1 MINQAVYD
9 KLVAQF
15 EAYFGKKPEVV
26 SYAPGRIEV
35 LGNHTD
41 YNEGFVFSA
50 AINSGTFFA
59 IAPNTLGKNRV
70 VAGDLMHEVSF
81 PLSGAKPVKTDT
93 WANYVIGTVAGL
105 DNIKPQTTGFDGMF
119 LGNVPMGFGLS
130 SSAALEMCTAKAV
143 CELYGIQA
151 DTVTLAKIGQ
161 AAEHDYAGCSCG
173 LLDQISSLCGAYGK
187 LVKTD
192 FRTLKVETVDIGP
205 DVCFLMCNPH
215 AKHALVDG
223 QYNTRRKACEDAAR
237 FFAKTLSH
245 PVTALR
251 DVSMAE
257 WEAYKDGLDP
267 VVANRAAHPIGE
279 DERVLKGAA
288 LLEAG
293 DLAAFGQLLFD
304 SHESSRVM
312 FENSCKELDDVVA
325 IARTVPGV
333 LGARL
338 SGGGFGGSVV
348 VLVNARDAETA
359 AKAIASA
366 YAAKVGGGATCEV
379 SRIQPSQGAS
389 IVYSTVAH

>member
-1 MINQAVYD
+1 MLNQAVYD
-9 KLVAQF
+9 ELMAKF
-15 EAYFGKKPEVV
+15 EATYGKKPQVV

-41 YNEGFVFSA
+41 YNEGYVFST
-50 AINSGTFFA
+50 AINYGTFFA
-59 IAPNTLGKNRV
+59 IAPNDLGVNRV
-70 VAGDLMHEVSF
+70 TAGDLMHTVTF
-81 PLSGAKPVKTDT
+81 PLEGAKPVTEDT

-105 DNIKPQTTGFDGMF
+105 AKIKPQTAGFDGMF

-143 CELYGIQA
+143 CGLYGIDA
-151 DTVTLAKIGQ
+151 DVVTLAKVGQ

-192 FRTLKVETVDIGP
+192 FRTLKVETVDMGP
-205 DVCFLMCNPH
+205 EVCFLMCNPH

-223 QYNTRRKACEDAAR
+223 QYNSRRKACEEAAAY
-237 FFAKTLSH
+237 FAKVLSH
-245 PVTALR
+245 PVRALR

-257 WEAYKDGLDP
+257 WEAYNNGLDE
-267 VVANRAAHPIGE
+267 VVAKRAAHPIGE
-279 DERVLKGAA
+279 DERVLEGAK

-312 FENSCKELDDVVA
+312 FENSCKELDDVVE
-325 IARTVPGV
+325 ITKSVPGV

-348 VLVNARDAETA
+348 VMVNARDAETA
-359 AKAIASA
+359 AQAIASA
-366 YAAKVGGGATCEV
+366 YAKKTGGAPCEV
-379 SRIQPSQGAS
+379 SRIQPSQGACL
-389 IVYSTVAH
+389 V

>member
-1 MINQAVYD
+1 MLNQAVYD
-9 KLVAQF
+9 ELIAKF
-15 EAYFGKKPEVV
+15 EATYGKKPQVV

-41 YNEGFVFSA
+41 YNEGYVFST
-50 AINSGTFFA
+50 AINYGTFFA
-59 IAPNTLGKNRV
+59 IVPNDLGVNRV
-70 VAGDLMHEVSF
+70 TAGDLMHTVTF
-81 PLSGAKPVKTDT
+81 PLEGAKPVTEDT

-105 DNIKPQTTGFDGMF
+105 AKIKPQTAGFDGMF

-143 CELYGIQA
+143 CGLYGIEA
-151 DTVTLAKIGQ
+151 DNVTLAKVGQ

-192 FRTLKVETVDIGP
+192 FRSLKVETVDMGP
-205 DVCFLMCNPH
+205 EVCFLMCNPH

-223 QYNTRRKACEDAAR
+223 QYNSRRKACEEAAAY
-237 FFAKTLSH
+237 FAKVLPH
-245 PVTALR
+245 PVAALR
-251 DVSMAE
+251 DVSWAE
-257 WEAYKDGLDP
+257 WEAHHAGLDE
-267 VVANRAAHPIGE
+267 VVAKRAAHPIGE
-279 DERVLKGAA
+279 DERVLEGAK

-293 DLAAFGQLLFD
+293 DLAAFGQLLYA

-312 FENSCKELDDVVA
+312 FENSCKELDDVVE
-325 IARTVPGV
+325 ITKSVPGV

-348 VLVNARDAETA
+348 VMVNARDAETA
-359 AKAIASA
+359 AQAIASA
-366 YAAKVGGGATCEV
+366 YAKKTGGSPCEV
-379 SRIQPSQGAS
+379 SRIQPSQGACL
-389 IVYSTVAH
+389 V

>member
-1 MINQAVYD
+1 MLNQAVYD
-9 KLVAQF
+9 ELIAKF
-15 EAYFGKKPEVV
+15 EATYGKKPQVV

-41 YNEGFVFSA
+41 YNEGYVFST
-50 AINSGTFFA
+50 AINFGTFFA
-59 IAPNTLGKNRV
+59 IAPNDLGVNRV
-70 VAGDLMHEVSF
+70 TAGDLMHTVTF
-81 PLSGAKPVKTDT
+81 PLEGAKPVTEDT

-105 DNIKPQTTGFDGMF
+105 AKIKPQTAGFDGMF

-143 CELYGIQA
+143 CGLYGIEA
-151 DTVTLAKIGQ
+151 DNVTLAKVGQ

-192 FRTLKVETVDIGP
+192 FRTLKVETVDMGP
-205 DVCFLMCNPH
+205 NVCFLMCNPH

-223 QYNTRRKACEDAAR
+223 QYNSRRKACEEAAAY
-237 FFAKTLSH
+237 FAKVLSH
-245 PVTALR
+245 PVRALR

-257 WEAYKDGLDP
+257 WEAYSDGLDE
-267 VVANRAAHPIGE
+267 VVAKRAAHPIGE
-279 DERVLKGAA
+279 DERVLKGAK

-312 FENSCKELDDVVA
+312 FENSCKELDDVVE
-325 IARTVPGV
+325 ITKSVPGV

-348 VLVNARDAETA
+348 VMVNARDAETA
-359 AKAIASA
+359 AQAIASA
-366 YAAKVGGGATCEV
+366 YAKKTGGAPCEV
-379 SRIQPSQGAS
+379 SRIQPSQGACL
-389 IVYSTVAH
+389 V

>member
-1 MINQAVYD
+1 MLNQAVYD
-9 KLVAQF
+9 ELMAKF
-15 EAYFGKKPEVV
+15 EATYGKKPQVV

-41 YNEGFVFSA
+41 YNEGYVFST
-50 AINSGTFFA
+50 AINYGTFFA
-59 IAPNTLGKNRV
+59 IAPNDLGVNRV
-70 VAGDLMHEVSF
+70 TAGDLMHTVTF
-81 PLSGAKPVKTDT
+81 PLEGAKPVTEDT

-105 DNIKPQTTGFDGMF
+105 AKIKPQTAGFDGMF

-143 CELYGIQA
+143 CGLYGIDA
-151 DTVTLAKIGQ
+151 DVVTLAKVGQ

-192 FRTLKVETVDIGP
+192 FRTLKVETVDMGP
-205 DVCFLMCNPH
+205 EVCFLMCNPH

-223 QYNTRRKACEDAAR
+223 QYNSRRKACEEAAAY
-237 FFAKTLSH
+237 FAKVLSH
-245 PVTALR
+245 PVRALR

-257 WEAYKDGLDP
+257 WEAYNNGLDE
-267 VVANRAAHPIGE
+267 VVAKRAAHPIGE
-279 DERVLKGAA
+279 DERVLKGAK

-293 DLAAFGQLLFD
+293 DLAAFGQLLYD

-312 FENSCKELDDVVA
+312 FENSCKELDDVVE
-325 IARTVPGV
+325 ITKSVPGV

-348 VLVNARDAETA
+348 VMVNARDAETA
-359 AKAIASA
+359 AQAIASA
-366 YAAKVGGGATCEV
+366 YAKKTGGAPCEV
-379 SRIQPSQGAS
+379 SRIQPSQGACL
-389 IVYSTVAH
+389 V

>member
-1 MINQAVYD
+1 MLNQAVYD
-9 KLVAQF
+9 ELIAKF
-15 EAYFGKKPEVV
+15 EATYGKKPQVV

-41 YNEGFVFSA
+41 YNEGYVFST
-50 AINSGTFFA
+50 AINYGTFFA
-59 IAPNTLGKNRV
+59 IVPNDLGVNRV
-70 VAGDLMHEVSF
+70 TAGDLMHTVTF
-81 PLSGAKPVKTDT
+81 PLEGAKPVTEDT

-105 DNIKPQTTGFDGMF
+105 AKIKPQTAGFDGMF

-143 CELYGIQA
+143 CGLYGIEA
-151 DTVTLAKIGQ
+151 DNVTLAKVGQ

-192 FRTLKVETVDIGP
+192 FRTLKVETVDMGP

-223 QYNTRRKACEDAAR
+223 QYNSRRKDCEEAAAY
-237 FFAKTLSH
+237 FAKVLSH
-245 PVTALR
+245 PVRALR

-257 WEAYKDGLDP
+257 WEAYNNGLDE
-267 VVANRAAHPIGE
+267 VVAKRAAHPIGE
-279 DERVLKGAA
+279 DERVLKGAK

-312 FENSCKELDDVVA
+312 FENSCKELDDVVE
-325 IARTVPGV
+325 ITKSVPGV

-348 VLVNARDAETA
+348 VMVNARDAETA
-359 AKAIASA
+359 AQAIASA
-366 YAAKVGGGATCEV
+366 YAKKTGGAPCEV
-379 SRIQPSQGAS
+379 SRIQPSQGACL
-389 IVYSTVAH
+389 V

>member
-1 MINQAVYD
+1 MLNQAVYD
-9 KLVAQF
+9 ELIAKF
-15 EAYFGKKPEVV
+15 EATYGKKPQVV

-41 YNEGFVFSA
+41 YNEGYVFST
-50 AINSGTFFA
+50 AINYGTFFA
-59 IAPNTLGKNRV
+59 IVPNDLGVNRV
-70 VAGDLMHEVSF
+70 TAGDLMHTVTF
-81 PLSGAKPVKTDT
+81 PLEGAKPVTEDT

-105 DNIKPQTTGFDGMF
+105 AKIKPQTAGFDGMF

-143 CELYGIQA
+143 CGLYGIEA
-151 DTVTLAKIGQ
+151 DNVTLAKVGQ

-192 FRTLKVETVDIGP
+192 FRTLKVETVDMGP
-205 DVCFLMCNPH
+205 NVCFLMCNPH

-223 QYNTRRKACEDAAR
+223 QYNSRRKACEEAAAY
-237 FFAKTLSH
+237 FAKVLSH
-245 PVTALR
+245 PVRALR

-257 WEAYKDGLDP
+257 WEAYSNGLDE
-267 VVANRAAHPIGE
+267 VVAKRAAHPIGE
-279 DERVLKGAA
+279 DERVLKGAK
-288 LLEAG
+288 LLAAG
-293 DLAAFGQLLFD
+293 DLAAFGQLLYD

-312 FENSCKELDDVVA
+312 FENSCKELDDVVE
-325 IARTVPGV
+325 ITKSVPGV

-348 VLVNARDAETA
+348 VMVNARDAETA
-359 AKAIASA
+359 AQAIASA
-366 YAAKVGGGATCEV
+366 YAKKTGGAPCEV
-379 SRIQPSQGAS
+379 SRIQPSQGACL
-389 IVYSTVAH
+389 V

>member
-1 MINQAVYD
+1 MLNQAVYD
-9 KLVAQF
+9 ELIAKF
-15 EAYFGKKPEVV
+15 EATYGKKPQVV

-41 YNEGFVFSA
+41 YNEGYVFST
-50 AINSGTFFA
+50 AINYGTFFA
-59 IAPNTLGKNRV
+59 IVPNDLGVNRV
-70 VAGDLMHEVSF
+70 TAGDLMHTVTF
-81 PLSGAKPVKTDT
+81 PLEGAKPVTEDT

-105 DNIKPQTTGFDGMF
+105 SKIKPQTAGFDGMF

-143 CELYGIQA
+143 CGLYGIEA
-151 DTVTLAKIGQ
+151 DNVTLAKVGQ

-192 FRTLKVETVDIGP
+192 FRTLKVETVDMGP

-223 QYNTRRKACEDAAR
+223 QYNSRRKACEEAAAY
-237 FFAKTLSH
+237 FAKVLPH
-245 PVTALR
+245 PVAALR
-251 DVSMAE
+251 DVSWAE
-257 WEAYKDGLDP
+257 WEAHRDGLDE
-267 VVANRAAHPIGE
+267 VVAKRAAHPIGE
-279 DERVLKGAA
+279 DERVLKGAK

-312 FENSCKELDDVVA
+312 FENSCKELDDVVE
-325 IARTVPGV
+325 ITKSVPGV

-348 VLVNARDAETA
+348 VMVNARDAETA
-359 AKAIASA
+359 AQAIALA
-366 YAAKVGGGATCEV
+366 YAKKTGGSPCEV
-379 SRIQPSQGAS
+379 SRIQPSQGACL
-389 IVYSTVAH
+389 V

>member
-1 MINQAVYD
+1 MLNQAVYD
-9 KLVAQF
+9 ELIAKF
-15 EAYFGKKPEVV
+15 EATYGKKPQVV

-41 YNEGFVFSA
+41 YNEGYVFST
-50 AINSGTFFA
+50 AINYGTFFA
-59 IAPNTLGKNRV
+59 IVPNDLGVNRV
-70 VAGDLMHEVSF
+70 TAGDLMHTVTF
-81 PLSGAKPVKTDT
+81 PLEGAKPVTEDT

-105 DNIKPQTTGFDGMF
+105 AKIKPQTAGFDGMF

-143 CELYGIQA
+143 CGLYGIEA
-151 DTVTLAKIGQ
+151 DNVTLAKVGQ

-192 FRTLKVETVDIGP
+192 FRTLKVETVDMGP

-223 QYNTRRKACEDAAR
+223 QYNSRRKACEEAAAY
-237 FFAKTLSH
+237 FAKVLSH
-245 PVTALR
+245 PVRALR

-257 WEAYKDGLDP
+257 WEAYNNGLDE
-267 VVANRAAHPIGE
+267 VVAKRAAHPIGE
-279 DERVLKGAA
+279 DERVLKGAK
-288 LLEAG
+288 LLAAG

-312 FENSCKELDDVVA
+312 FENSCKELDDVVE
-325 IARTVPGV
+325 ITKSVSGV

-348 VLVNARDAETA
+348 VMVNARDAETA
-359 AKAIASA
+359 AQAIASA
-366 YAAKVGGGATCEV
+366 YAKKTGGAPCEV
-379 SRIQPSQGAS
+379 SRIQPSQGACL
-389 IVYSTVAH
+389 V

>member
-1 MINQAVYD
+1 MLNQAVYD
-9 KLVAQF
+9 ELMAKF
-15 EAYFGKKPEVV
+15 EATYGKKPQVV

-41 YNEGFVFSA
+41 YNEGYVFST
-50 AINSGTFFA
+50 AINYGTFFA
-59 IAPNTLGKNRV
+59 IAPNDLGVNRV
-70 VAGDLMHEVSF
+70 TAGDLMHTVTF
-81 PLSGAKPVKTDT
+81 PLEGAKPVTEDT

-105 DNIKPQTTGFDGMF
+105 AKIKPQTAGFDGMF

-143 CELYGIQA
+143 CGLYGIDA
-151 DTVTLAKIGQ
+151 DVVTLAKVGQ

-192 FRTLKVETVDIGP
+192 FRTLKVETVDMGP
-205 DVCFLMCNPH
+205 EVCFLMCNPH

-223 QYNTRRKACEDAAR
+223 QYNSRRKACEEAAAY
-237 FFAKTLSH
+237 FAKVLPH
-245 PVTALR
+245 PVAALR
-251 DVSMAE
+251 DVSWAE
-257 WEAYKDGLDP
+257 WEAHRAGLDE
-267 VVANRAAHPIGE
+267 VVAKRAAHPIGE
-279 DERVLKGAA
+279 DERVLEGAK

-293 DLAAFGQLLFD
+293 DLAAFGQLLYA

-312 FENSCKELDDVVA
+312 FENSCKELDDVVE
-325 IARTVPGV
+325 ITKSVPGV

-348 VLVNARDAETA
+348 VMVNARDAETA
-359 AKAIASA
+359 AQAIASA
-366 YAAKVGGGATCEV
+366 YAKKTGGAPCEV
-379 SRIQPSQGAS
+379 SRIQPSQGACL
-389 IVYSTVAH
+389 V

>member
-1 MINQAVYD
+1 MLNQAVYD
-9 KLVAQF
+9 ELMAKF
-15 EAYFGKKPEVV
+15 EATYGKKPQVV

-41 YNEGFVFSA
+41 YNEGYVFST
-50 AINSGTFFA
+50 AINYGTFFA
-59 IAPNTLGKNRV
+59 IVPNDLGVNRV
-70 VAGDLMHEVSF
+70 TAGDLMHTVTF
-81 PLSGAKPVKTDT
+81 PLEGAKPVTEDT

-105 DNIKPQTTGFDGMF
+105 AKIKPQTAGFDGMF

-143 CELYGIQA
+143 CGLYGIDA
-151 DTVTLAKIGQ
+151 DVVTLAKVGQ

-192 FRTLKVETVDIGP
+192 FRTLKVETVDMGP
-205 DVCFLMCNPH
+205 EVCFLMCNPH

-223 QYNTRRKACEDAAR
+223 QYNSRRKACEEAAAY
-237 FFAKTLSH
+237 FAKVLSH
-245 PVTALR
+245 PVRALR

-257 WEAYKDGLDP
+257 WEAYNNGLDE
-267 VVANRAAHPIGE
+267 VVAKRAAHPIGE
-279 DERVLKGAA
+279 DERVLKGAK

-312 FENSCKELDDVVA
+312 FENSCKELDDVVE
-325 IARTVPGV
+325 ITKSVPGV

-348 VLVNARDAETA
+348 VMVNARDAETA
-359 AKAIASA
+359 AQAIASA
-366 YAAKVGGGATCEV
+366 YAKKTGGASCEV
-379 SRIQPSQGAS
+379 SRIQPSQGACL
-389 IVYSTVAH
+389 V

>member
-1 MINQAVYD
+1 MINQHVYD
-9 KLVAQF
+9 ELLAKFRAH
-15 EAYFGKKPEVV
+15 FGKEPVVV

-41 YNEGFVFSA
+41 YNEGYVFSA
-50 AINSGTFFA
+50 AIDYGTFFA
-59 IAPNTLGKNRV
+59 IAPNTEGKNRV
-70 VAGDLMHEVSF
+70 VAGDLMHEVDF
-81 PLSGAKPVKTDT
+81 PLSGAKPVTEDT
-93 WANYVIGTVAGL
+93 WANYVIGTVMGL
-105 DNIKPQTTGFDGMF
+105 EKIKPQTAGFDGMF

-130 SSAALEMCTAKAV
+130 SSAALEMCTAKAL
-143 CELYGIQA
+143 CAFYDIPA

-192 FRTLKVETVDIGP
+192 FRTLKVETVDMGA

-237 FFAKTLSH
+237 FFAGVLSH

-257 WEAYKDGLDP
+257 WEAHKSGLDP
-267 VVANRAAHPIGE
+267 IVANRAAHPIGE
-279 DERVLKGAA
+279 DERVLKGAK

-293 DLAAFGQLLFD
+293 DLPAFGQLLFD

-325 IARTVPGV
+325 IAKKVPGV

-348 VLVNARDAETA
+348 VLVNTRDAETSA
-359 AKAIASA
+359 QAIASA
-366 YAAKVGGGATCEV
+366 YAKQTGGAPCDV
-379 SRIQPSQGAS
+379 SRIQPSQGAT
-389 IVYSTVAH
+389 IVFDSRASH

>member
-1 MINQAVYD
+1 MLNQAVYD
-9 KLVAQF
+9 ELIAKF
-15 EAYFGKKPEVV
+15 EATYGKKPQVV

-41 YNEGFVFSA
+41 YNEGYVFST
-50 AINSGTFFA
+50 AINYGTFFA
-59 IAPNTLGKNRV
+59 IVPNDLGVNRV
-70 VAGDLMHEVSF
+70 TAGDLMHTVTF
-81 PLSGAKPVKTDT
+81 PLEGAKPVTEDT

-105 DNIKPQTTGFDGMF
+105 AKIKPQTAGFDGMF

-143 CELYGIQA
+143 CGLYGIDA
-151 DTVTLAKIGQ
+151 DVVTLAKVGQ

-192 FRTLKVETVDIGP
+192 FRTLKVETVDMGP
-205 DVCFLMCNPH
+205 EVCFLMCNPH

-223 QYNTRRKACEDAAR
+223 QYNSRRKACEEAAAY
-237 FFAKTLSH
+237 FAKVLSH
-245 PVTALR
+245 PVRALR

-257 WEAYKDGLDP
+257 WEAYNNGLDE
-267 VVANRAAHPIGE
+267 VVAKRAAHPIGE
-279 DERVLKGAA
+279 DERVLKGAK

-312 FENSCKELDDVVA
+312 FENSCKELDDVVE
-325 IARTVPGV
+325 ITKSVPGV

-348 VLVNARDAETA
+348 VMVNARDAETA
-359 AKAIASA
+359 AQAIASA
-366 YAAKVGGGATCEV
+366 YAKKTGGAPCEV
-379 SRIQPSQGAS
+379 SRIQPSQGACL
-389 IVYSTVAH
+389 V

>member
-1 MINQAVYD
+1 MLNQAVYD
-9 KLVAQF
+9 ELMAKF
-15 EAYFGKKPEVV
+15 EATYGKKPQVV

-41 YNEGFVFSA
+41 YNEGYVFST
-50 AINSGTFFA
+50 AINYGTFFA
-59 IAPNTLGKNRV
+59 IAPNDLGVNRV
-70 VAGDLMHEVSF
+70 TAGDLMHTVTF
-81 PLSGAKPVKTDT
+81 PLEGAKPVTEDT

-105 DNIKPQTTGFDGMF
+105 AKIKPQTAGFDGMF

-143 CELYGIQA
+143 CGLYGIEA
-151 DTVTLAKIGQ
+151 DNVTLAKIGQ

-192 FRTLKVETVDIGP
+192 FRTLKVETVDMGP
-205 DVCFLMCNPH
+205 NVCFLMCNPH

-223 QYNTRRKACEDAAR
+223 QYNSRRKACEEAATY
-237 FFAKTLSH
+237 FAKVLSH
-245 PVTALR
+245 PVRALR

-257 WEAYKDGLDP
+257 WEAYHAGLDE
-267 VVANRAAHPIGE
+267 VVAKRAAHPIGE
-279 DERVLKGAA
+279 DERVLKGAKRLA
-288 LLEAG
+288 AG

-312 FENSCKELDDVVA
+312 FENSCKELDDVVE
-325 IARTVPGV
+325 ITKSVPGV

-348 VLVNARDAETA
+348 VMVNARDAETA
-359 AKAIASA
+359 AQAIASA
-366 YAAKVGGGATCEV
+366 YAKKTGGAPCEV
-379 SRIQPSQGAS
+379 SRIQPSQGACL
-389 IVYSTVAH
+389 V

>member
-1 MINQAVYD
+1 MLNQAVYD
-9 KLVAQF
+9 ELIAKF
-15 EAYFGKKPEVV
+15 EATYGKKPQVV

-41 YNEGFVFSA
+41 YNEGYVFST
-50 AINSGTFFA
+50 AINYGTFFA
-59 IAPNTLGKNRV
+59 IVPNDLGVNRV
-70 VAGDLMHEVSF
+70 TAGDLMHTVTF
-81 PLSGAKPVKTDT
+81 PLEGAKPVTEDT

-105 DNIKPQTTGFDGMF
+105 AKIKPQTAGFDGMF

-143 CELYGIQA
+143 CGLYGIEA
-151 DTVTLAKIGQ
+151 DNVTLAKVGQ

-192 FRTLKVETVDIGP
+192 FRTLKVETVDMGP

-223 QYNTRRKACEDAAR
+223 QYNSRRKACEEAAAY
-237 FFAKTLSH
+237 FAKVLSH
-245 PVTALR
+245 PVRALR

-257 WEAYKDGLDP
+257 WEAYSNGLDE
-267 VVANRAAHPIGE
+267 VVAKRAAHPIGE
-279 DERVLKGAA
+279 DERVLKGAK
-288 LLEAG
+288 LLAAG
-293 DLAAFGQLLFD
+293 DLAAFGQLLYD

-312 FENSCKELDDVVA
+312 FENSCKELDEVVE
-325 IARTVPGV
+325 ITKSVPGV

-348 VLVNARDAETA
+348 VMVNARDAETA
-359 AKAIASA
+359 AQAIASA
-366 YAAKVGGGATCEV
+366 YAKKTGGAPCEV
-379 SRIQPSQGAS
+379 SRIQPSQGACL
-389 IVYSTVAH
+389 V

>member
-1 MINQAVYD
+1 MLNQAVYD
-9 KLVAQF
+9 ELIAKF
-15 EAYFGKKPEVV
+15 EATYGKKPQVV

-41 YNEGFVFSA
+41 YNEGYVFST
-50 AINSGTFFA
+50 AINYGTFFA
-59 IAPNTLGKNRV
+59 IVPNDLGVNRV
-70 VAGDLMHEVSF
+70 TAGDLMHTVTF
-81 PLSGAKPVKTDT
+81 PLEGAKPVTEDT

-105 DNIKPQTTGFDGMF
+105 AKIKPQTAGFDGMF

-143 CELYGIQA
+143 CGLYGIEA
-151 DTVTLAKIGQ
+151 DNVTLAKVGQ

-192 FRTLKVETVDIGP
+192 FRTLKVETVDMGP

-223 QYNTRRKACEDAAR
+223 QYNSRRKACEEAATY
-237 FFAKTLSH
+237 FAKVLSH
-245 PVTALR
+245 PVRALR

-257 WEAYKDGLDP
+257 WEAYHAGLDE
-267 VVANRAAHPIGE
+267 VVAKRAAHPIGE
-279 DERVLKGAA
+279 DERVLKGAK
-288 LLEAG
+288 LLVAG
-293 DLAAFGQLLFD
+293 DLAAFGQLLYD

-312 FENSCKELDDVVA
+312 FENSCKELDDVVE
-325 IARTVPGV
+325 ITKSVPGV

-348 VLVNARDAETA
+348 VMVNARDAETA
-359 AKAIASA
+359 AQAIASA
-366 YAAKVGGGATCEV
+366 YAKKTGGAPCEV
-379 SRIQPSQGAS
+379 SRIQPSQGACL
-389 IVYSTVAH
+389 V

>member
-1 MINQAVYD
+1 MLNQAVYD
-9 KLVAQF
+9 ELMAKF
-15 EAYFGKKPEVV
+15 EATYGKKPQVV

-41 YNEGFVFSA
+41 YNEGYVFST
-50 AINSGTFFA
+50 AINYGTFFA
-59 IAPNTLGKNRV
+59 IVPNDLGVNRV
-70 VAGDLMHEVSF
+70 TAGDLMHTVTF
-81 PLSGAKPVKTDT
+81 PLEGAKPVTEDT

-105 DNIKPQTTGFDGMF
+105 AKIKPQTAGFDGMF

-143 CELYGIQA
+143 CGLYGIEA
-151 DTVTLAKIGQ
+151 DNVTLAKVGQ

-192 FRTLKVETVDIGP
+192 FRTLKVETVDMGP

-223 QYNTRRKACEDAAR
+223 QYNSRRKACEEAAAY
-237 FFAKTLSH
+237 FAKVLSH
-245 PVTALR
+245 PVRALR

-257 WEAYKDGLDP
+257 WEAYSNGLDE
-267 VVANRAAHPIGE
+267 VVAKRAAHPIGE
-279 DERVLKGAA
+279 DERVLKGAK
-288 LLEAG
+288 LLAAG
-293 DLAAFGQLLFD
+293 DLAAFGQLLYD

-312 FENSCKELDDVVA
+312 FENSCKELDDVVE
-325 IARTVPGV
+325 ITKSVPGV

-348 VLVNARDAETA
+348 VMVNARDAETA
-359 AKAIASA
+359 AQAIASA
-366 YAAKVGGGATCEV
+366 YAKKTGGASCEV
-379 SRIQPSQGAS
+379 SRIQPSQGACL
-389 IVYSTVAH
+389 V

>member
-1 MINQAVYD
+1 MLNQAVYD
-9 KLVAQF
+9 ELIAKF
-15 EAYFGKKPEVV
+15 EATYGKKPQVV

-41 YNEGFVFSA
+41 YNEGYVFST
-50 AINSGTFFA
+50 AINYGTFFA
-59 IAPNTLGKNRV
+59 IVPNDLGVNRV
-70 VAGDLMHEVSF
+70 TAGDLMHTVTF
-81 PLSGAKPVKTDT
+81 PLEGAKPVTEDT

-105 DNIKPQTTGFDGMF
+105 SKIKPQTAGFDGMF

-143 CELYGIQA
+143 CGLYGIEA
-151 DTVTLAKIGQ
+151 DNVTLAKVGQ

-192 FRTLKVETVDIGP
+192 FRTLKVETVDMGP
-205 DVCFLMCNPH
+205 EVCFLMCNPH

-223 QYNTRRKACEDAAR
+223 QYNSRRKACEEAAAY
-237 FFAKTLSH
+237 FAKVLSH
-245 PVTALR
+245 PVRALR

-257 WEAYKDGLDP
+257 WEAYNNGLDE

-279 DERVLKGAA
+279 DERVLKGAK
-288 LLEAG
+288 LLAAG

-312 FENSCKELDDVVA
+312 FENSCKELDDVVE
-325 IARTVPGV
+325 ITKSVPGV

-348 VLVNARDAETA
+348 VMVNARDAETA
-359 AKAIASA
+359 AQAIASA
-366 YAAKVGGGATCEV
+366 YAKKTGGAPCEV
-379 SRIQPSQGAS
+379 SRIQPSQGACL
-389 IVYSTVAH
+389 V

>member
-1 MINQAVYD
+1 MLNQAVYD
-9 KLVAQF
+9 ELIAKF
-15 EAYFGKKPEVV
+15 EATYGKKPQVV

-41 YNEGFVFSA
+41 YNEGYVFST
-50 AINSGTFFA
+50 AINYGTFFA
-59 IAPNTLGKNRV
+59 IVPNDLGVNRV
-70 VAGDLMHEVSF
+70 TAGDLMHTVTF
-81 PLSGAKPVKTDT
+81 PLEGAKPVTEDT

-105 DNIKPQTTGFDGMF
+105 AKIKPQTAGFDGMF

-143 CELYGIQA
+143 CGLYGIEA
-151 DTVTLAKIGQ
+151 DNVTLAKVGQ

-192 FRTLKVETVDIGP
+192 FRTLKVETVDMGP

-223 QYNTRRKACEDAAR
+223 QYNSRRKACEEAAAY
-237 FFAKTLSH
+237 FAKVLSH
-245 PVTALR
+245 PVRALR

-257 WEAYKDGLDP
+257 WEAYSNGLDE
-267 VVANRAAHPIGE
+267 VVAKRAAHPIGE
-279 DERVLKGAA
+279 DERVLKGAK
-288 LLEAG
+288 LLAAG

-312 FENSCKELDDVVA
+312 FENSCKELDDVVE
-325 IARTVPGV
+325 ITKSVPGV

-348 VLVNARDAETA
+348 VMVNARDAETA
-359 AKAIASA
+359 AQAIASA
-366 YAAKVGGGATCEV
+366 YAKKTGGAPCEV
-379 SRIQPSQGAS
+379 SRIQPSQGACL
-389 IVYSTVAH
+389 V

>member
-1 MINQAVYD
+1 MLNQAVYD
-9 KLVAQF
+9 ELIAKF
-15 EAYFGKKPEVV
+15 EATYGKKPQVV

-41 YNEGFVFSA
+41 YNEGYVFST
-50 AINSGTFFA
+50 AINYGTFFA
-59 IAPNTLGKNRV
+59 IVPNDLGVNRV
-70 VAGDLMHEVSF
+70 TAGDLMHTVTF
-81 PLSGAKPVKTDT
+81 PLEGAKPVTEDT

-105 DNIKPQTTGFDGMF
+105 AKIKPQTAGFDGMF

-143 CELYGIQA
+143 CGLYGIEA
-151 DTVTLAKIGQ
+151 DNVTLAKVGQ

-192 FRTLKVETVDIGP
+192 FRTLKVETVDMGP

-223 QYNTRRKACEDAAR
+223 QYNSRRKACEEAAAY
-237 FFAKTLSH
+237 FAEVLPH
-245 PVTALR
+245 PVAALR
-251 DVSMAE
+251 DVSWAE
-257 WEAYKDGLDP
+257 WEAHRDGLDE
-267 VVANRAAHPIGE
+267 VVAKRAAHPIGE
-279 DERVLKGAA
+279 DERVLKGAK

-312 FENSCKELDDVVA
+312 FENSCKELDDVVE
-325 IARTVPGV
+325 ITKSVPGV

-348 VLVNARDAETA
+348 VMVNARDAETA
-359 AKAIASA
+359 AQAIASA
-366 YAAKVGGGATCEV
+366 YAKKTGGAPCEV
-379 SRIQPSQGAS
+379 SRIQPSQGACL
-389 IVYSTVAH
+389 V

>member
-1 MINQAVYD
+1 MLNQAVYD
-9 KLVAQF
+9 ELIAKF
-15 EAYFGKKPEVV
+15 EATYGKKPQVV

-41 YNEGFVFSA
+41 YNEGYVFST
-50 AINSGTFFA
+50 AINYGTFFA
-59 IAPNTLGKNRV
+59 IVPNDLGVNRV
-70 VAGDLMHEVSF
+70 TAGDLMHTVTF
-81 PLSGAKPVKTDT
+81 PLEGAKPVTEDT

-105 DNIKPQTTGFDGMF
+105 AKIKPQTAGFDGMF

-143 CELYGIQA
+143 CGLYGIEA
-151 DTVTLAKIGQ
+151 DNVTLAKVGQ

-192 FRTLKVETVDIGP
+192 FRTLKVETVDMGP

-223 QYNTRRKACEDAAR
+223 QYNSRRKACEEAAAY
-237 FFAKTLSH
+237 FAKVLSH
-245 PVTALR
+245 PVRALR

-257 WEAYKDGLDP
+257 WEAYSNGLDE
-267 VVANRAAHPIGE
+267 VVAKRAAHPIGE
-279 DERVLKGAA
+279 DERVLKGAK
-288 LLEAG
+288 LLAAG
-293 DLAAFGQLLFD
+293 DLAAFGQLLYD

-312 FENSCKELDDVVA
+312 FENSCKELDDVVE
-325 IARTVPGV
+325 ITKSVPGV

-348 VLVNARDAETA
+348 VMVNARDAETA
-359 AKAIASA
+359 AQAIASA
-366 YAAKVGGGATCEV
+366 YAKKTGGAPCEV
-379 SRIQPSQGAS
+379 SRIQPSQGACL
-389 IVYSTVAH
+389 V